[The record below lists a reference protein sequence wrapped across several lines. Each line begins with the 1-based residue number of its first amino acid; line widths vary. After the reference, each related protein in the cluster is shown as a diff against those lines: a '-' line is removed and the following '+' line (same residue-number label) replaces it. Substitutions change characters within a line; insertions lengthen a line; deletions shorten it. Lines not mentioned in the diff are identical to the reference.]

1 MGFDENG
8 IDYRATYLQDYV
20 YGLMEEIVDGELDIK
35 AELHQKMV
43 EYRDKVQ
50 ELQKRLHVVIEEPK
64 QPFRNPLKEHDHY
77 KQLYSKLQD
86 IKEENRK
93 LLLKL
98 KKEEGKLCKDLNENE
113 IDVPS
118 DREYKDLATG
128 SWTCSGSVLT
138 SISPAN
144 ASFKLLTKSGGTDD
158 KPLVIIVNLLIPNIS
173 LIPLYKSLIA

>member
-1 MGFDENG
+1 MKLIQTRLNEKCNSTCARLLQIWTDMGFDEKG

-128 SWTCSGSVLT
+128 SWTCEIECCLFLC
-138 SISPAN
+138 A
-144 ASFKLLTKSGGTDD
+144 
-158 KPLVIIVNLLIPNIS
+158 
-173 LIPLYKSLIA
+173 